1 MPHRIAIIGAGP
13 RGTYCLRRLA
23 LALQNDPPVSEV
35 HIHVIE
41 KSGRFGGGGVH
52 SPYQPEYLLLN
63 TIGSQITAFGD
74 DDQTARK
81 SPSRRTLYGYLK
93 STGSSLGPDDYPS
106 RAAHGRYLAE
116 MFDWA
121 ESRLN
126 PKTRLFRHTDTAMDI
141 EETSSGRLKVFLEND
156 GPIDADEVLLLTGH
170 AQNRIPQGHP
180 AEEWGAFA
188 EKQKAAGKNMSYIH
202 FVYPIHKQTA
212 HIRPEETVYVIGMG
226 LTAVDVVRTLTI
238 GRGGSFEEDRYIP
251 SGKEPKMILASRL
264 GLPYSARGRNQKT
277 DRYQG
282 IFLSSEAVSAIPR
295 VDGKMDFT
303 THLFPLIK
311 KEMALVYYQTLLG
324 AEFAERLKLCK
335 TDGEWNALI
344 AGTVPEADRFD
355 WERLDNPLKDVMK
368 KAGSDESW
376 FASLE
381 EYERYVIH
389 YLEKDIAEAAKGNM
403 TSPLKTA
410 VDAVLRDLRDTIR
423 AVVDR
428 GGLTAASHYR
438 FVNDFNRLNNRIAV
452 GPPVESTRNLMILAR
467 QGLVSFSGPNP
478 SLEIDP
484 ETGSFFIESREVVSS
499 RRSLDHVLN
508 GRIHGV
514 DSKNDA
520 SPLFINLFKKGA
532 IRTFTNR
539 DATGTFET
547 GGLDVDD
554 GFHLIDANGNPHPH
568 LCALGIPLEG
578 KFWFNA
584 ADARPDVESN
594 AIGQLSLWASA
605 AVRRIKERSPL
616 RD

>member
-1 MPHRIAIIGAGP
+1 MPHSIAIIGAGP

-23 LALQNDPPVSEV
+23 LALQNDPPASEV
-35 HIHVIE
+35 HIHVVE
-41 KSGRFGGGGVH
+41 KSGCFGGGGIH
-52 SPYQPEYLLLN
+52 SPSQPEYLLLN

-74 DDQTARK
+74 DDQKARK
-81 SPSRRTLYGYLK
+81 SPGRRTLYGYLK
-93 STGSSLGPDDYPS
+93 STGNSSGPNDYPS

-116 MFDWA
+116 MFDWT

-126 PKTRLFRHTDTAMDI
+126 PKTRLFRITDTVTDI
-141 EETSSGRLKVFLEND
+141 DETSSGRLKVFLEND

-170 AQNRIPQGHP
+170 AQNRIPPGHP
-180 AEEWGAFA
+180 AEGWKAFA
-188 EKQKAAGKNMSYIH
+188 ERQKAVGRNMSYIH
-202 FVYPIHKQTA
+202 LVYPIHEETA

-238 GRGGSFEEDRYIP
+238 GRGGRFEKDRYIP
-251 SGKEPKMILASRL
+251 GGKEPKIILASRL
-264 GLPYSARGRNQKT
+264 GLPYSARGKNQKT
-277 DRYQG
+277 DLYQG
-282 IFLSSEAVSAIPR
+282 TFLTPDAVASIPR
-295 VDGKMDFT
+295 EGGKIDFT

-324 AEFAERLKLCK
+324 ERFAERFTLCK
-335 TDGEWNALI
+335 TDSERNALI
-344 AGTVPEADRFD
+344 SETVPEADRFD
-355 WERLDNPLKDVMK
+355 WERLENPLKDVVNT
-368 KAGSDESW
+368 AGPDEPW
-376 FASLE
+376 FSSLE
-381 EYERYVIH
+381 EYERFVIR
-389 YLEKDIAEAAKGNM
+389 YLEKDTAEAVRGNM

-410 VDAVLRDLRDTIR
+410 IDSVLRDLRDTIR

-438 FVNDFNRLNNRIAV
+438 FMKDFNRMNNRIAV

-467 QGLVSFSGPNP
+467 QGLISFSGPNP
-478 SLEIDP
+478 SIEIDH
-484 ETGSFFIESREVVSS
+484 ETGSFFVESREVVSS
-499 RRSLDHVLN
+499 RRSVDHILN

-514 DSKNDA
+514 DSKNDT
-520 SPLFINLFKKGA
+520 SPLFISLFKKGA

-554 GFHLIDANGNPHPH
+554 EFHLLDASGNPHPR

-584 ADARPDVESN
+584 ADARPDVGSN

-605 AVRRIKERSPL
+605 AVRRIKKK
-616 RD
+616 D